1 MRVFNRLAS
10 LLLALALLA
19 GGLLVAV
26 EAVLIGLD
34 RAPLLI
40 DRGWYQDL
48 TGTRFSDRS
57 FLLVAIGVGVLGLLI
72 LFLQLRRWRPTRL
85 AVPVG
90 PGWHVQRRSAE
101 RALAGAAT
109 GQSGVDSASVRIKER
124 RGVWHP
130 FVTAVGDPQARP
142 GVEAAV
148 RAELAR
154 LAGHSNGLDVSMVQK
169 RRVS

>member
-1 MRVFNRLAS
+1 MRVLNRMAS

-34 RAPLLI
+34 RSPLLI
-40 DRGWYQDL
+40 DPGWYENL
-48 TGTRFSDRS
+48 TTTRFSDRS
-57 FLLVAIGVGVLGLLI
+57 FLLVAIGVGLLGLLI

-85 AVPVG
+85 AVPNG
-90 PGWHVQRRSAE
+90 YGWHVQRRSAE
-101 RALAGAAT
+101 RALAGAAS
-109 GQSGVDSASVRIKER
+109 GQSGVDSASVRIRER
-124 RGVWHP
+124 RGLWHP
-130 FVTAVGDPQARP
+130 FVTAVGDPQSKP
-142 GVEAAV
+142 QVEAAV

-154 LAGHSNGLDVSMVQK
+154 LAGHSNGVDVTMVQK